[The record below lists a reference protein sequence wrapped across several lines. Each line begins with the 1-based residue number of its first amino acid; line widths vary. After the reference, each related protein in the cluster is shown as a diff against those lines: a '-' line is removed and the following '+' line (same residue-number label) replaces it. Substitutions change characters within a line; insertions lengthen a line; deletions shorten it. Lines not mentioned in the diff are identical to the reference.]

1 VSPSRS
7 WAIACFFKYV
17 YEKGVAYRSWFY
29 MKDRMGQSSAQNE
42 MGVTPSNFT
51 MASTGVLGDFGDL
64 FGKPVAQADLKRS
77 TDKLLSRW
85 YLGAQRPDQS
95 RPGWHTSRLR
105 GSATTTRR
113 SIPTSSAR

>member
-1 VSPSRS
+1 
-7 WAIACFFKYV
+7 
-17 YEKGVAYRSWFY
+17 
-29 MKDRMGQSSAQNE
+29 

-85 YLGAQRPDQS
+85 YLGAQRPDQVAARLAYFEAAGLGYDYPTKYPDLVRKVTPDQVQTMAS
-95 RPGWHTSRLR
+95 KYFNSNTWTRVAVGKESPATGGGAAAPGH
-105 GSATTTRR
+105 
-113 SIPTSSAR
+113 